1 MPEWKTFSLYQK
13 SCLILIAGPIFI
25 LSLVMERFGDWCSDR
40 AHLVDK
46 FAWRLR
52 DKIAKDNKNE
62 M

>member
-1 MPEWKTFSLYQK
+1 
-13 SCLILIAGPIFI
+13 
-25 LSLVMERFGDWCSDR
+25 MERFGDWCSDR